1 MGLSNRVPGV
11 CSALGS
17 SQFLSEAGLR
27 LVERVGPR
35 QSTTTEFRYEI
46 LDRSTDDT
54 VGVAAERAP
63 TRVPRPESRT
73 NPVPH
78 WTVSD
83 AGCFSSPA

>member
-1 MGLSNRVPGV
+1 MQTESSPLFA
-11 CSALGS
+11 ALGS

-46 LDRSTDDT
+46 PDRSTDDT
-54 VGVAAERAP
+54 VVVAIERFP
-63 TRVPRPESRT
+63 TRVPRPKSRKDPT
-73 NPVPH
+73 PH

-83 AGCFSSPA
+83 VGYSSCPA